1 MYNILFN
8 SPAKLSLHV
17 FGLVNSSDM
26 YLCFDVYKCLAAIN
40 SFVFNFLRYKAVVL
54 AANHFGRFFT
64 GQITAAGKVPPAKV
78 HFSPTFE
85 SNLRNCNFMLYFLE
99 AWSLELG
106 ATVLCVTQSWLWA
119 FVLHRFWSSEA
130 EWQAWQQQGQPS
142 QWGP

>member
-26 YLCFDVYKCLAAIN
+26 YLCFDVDKCLAAIN

-99 AWSLELG
+99 A
-106 ATVLCVTQSWLWA
+106 
-119 FVLHRFWSSEA
+119 
-130 EWQAWQQQGQPS
+130 
-142 QWGP
+142 

>member
-1 MYNILFN
+1 MYNTLFN

-17 FGLVNSSDM
+17 VGLVNGSDM

-40 SFVFNFLRYKAVVL
+40 SFVFHFLRYKAVVL

-78 HFSPTFE
+78 HFSPPFE
-85 SNLRNCNFMLYFLE
+85 SNLRNCNFMFYFLE

-106 ATVLCVTQSWLWA
+106 ATVLCVTQS
-119 FVLHRFWSSEA
+119 
-130 EWQAWQQQGQPS
+130 
-142 QWGP
+142 